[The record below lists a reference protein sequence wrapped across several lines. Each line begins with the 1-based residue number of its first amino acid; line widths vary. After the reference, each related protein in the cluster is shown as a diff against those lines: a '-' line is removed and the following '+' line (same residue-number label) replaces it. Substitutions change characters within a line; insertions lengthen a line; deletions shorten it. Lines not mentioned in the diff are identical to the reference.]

1 MNCIFKTIL
10 VARYLQA
17 SLILHA
23 YIQQIWQSSKKTI
36 ACYFLLAGDM
46 LSINIRSW

>member
-1 MNCIFKTIL
+1 MNYIFKTIL

-36 ACYFLLAGDM
+36 ASYLLLAGDM
-46 LSINIRSW
+46 LPANIHS